1 GMNPGLGA
9 GRTLTER
16 SPNAPT
22 APVWGA
28 IELRPRGGEPI
39 TIATLHGWVQNQGT
53 AWHFFREELRRYFQR
68 VLATS
73 RELKPPPRP
82 PGSMVDLAEGEVPP
96 AAREMLGSS
105 LAAARLLGKRTAE
118 LHAALLSPDDAAFS
132 PEPYS
137 ALDQRSVY
145 QTKRNLTGK
154 VLRQLRSARLQGRPA
169 ELAQQ
174 LLARERDLYASFE
187 PPLRGRL
194 TAQRGRT
201 HGAH

>member
-1 GMNPGLGA
+1 MRSPTPPPRLRSSRRFAPAPAA
-9 GRTLTER
+9 GR
-16 SPNAPT
+16 
-22 APVWGA
+22 
-28 IELRPRGGEPI
+28 RPRRGEPI

-53 AWHFFREELRRYFQR
+53 SWYFFREELRRYFQR
-68 VLATS
+68 TLATS

-82 PGSMVDLAEGEVPP
+82 PGSMVDLAETEVPA

-105 LAAARLLGKRTAE
+105 LVAAHLLGARTAQ
-118 LHAALLSPDDAAFS
+118 LHTALIIPDDPAFA

-154 VLRQLRSARLQGRPA
+154 VLRQLRSTKLEGRPA

-174 LLARERDLYASFE
+174 PLARENDLYASFE
-187 PPLRGRL
+187 PLLRGRL
-194 TAQRGRT
+194 TPQRGRL
-201 HGAH
+201 